1 MTKASFRSVDLN
13 IITDLY
19 DQLSDVVFF
28 AKDQMGRYQT
38 VNQTLVD
45 RSGLAGKAA
54 LIGQTPSELF
64 GANLGRSYERQD
76 MSVVSTGRSIT
87 QKLEMHVYANRTVGW
102 CLTSKHPIVTKDGSV
117 SGLIGISQDIRSPNM
132 SRSEYDE
139 VASVVEWVFENLE
152 SLQSIQQIV
161 NLTGMS
167 QFKLNR
173 RFRAV
178 FDLDLGQWIIKQRI
192 DRAQKLLTETVAPI
206 AEIAVAAGY
215 SDQSALT
222 RQFRLST
229 GLTPRQ
235 FRLLARPGGA
245 SSASPE

>member
-1 MTKASFRSVDLN
+1 MTKVSFRSVDLDVV
-13 IITDLY
+13 TDLY

-28 AKDQMGRYQT
+28 AKDRIGRYQT
-38 VNQTLVD
+38 VNQTLVE

-64 GANLGRSYERQD
+64 GTNLGKSYERQD

-87 QKLEMHVYANRTVGW
+87 QKLEMHVYANKTVGW
-102 CLTSKHPIVTKDGSV
+102 CLTSKHPVLGKEGTVI
-117 SGLIGISQDIRSPNM
+117 GLIGISQDIRSPNM

-192 DRAQKLLTETVAPI
+192 DRAQKLLTETAAPI
-206 AEIAVAAGY
+206 AEIAFAAGY

-235 FRLLARPGGA
+235 FRLLAT
-245 SSASPE
+245 PE

>member
-1 MTKASFRSVDLN
+1 MTKVSFRSVDLDVV
-13 IITDLY
+13 TDLY

-28 AKDQMGRYQT
+28 AKDRIGRYQT
-38 VNQTLVD
+38 VNQTLVE

-64 GANLGRSYERQD
+64 GTNLGKSYERQD

-102 CLTSKHPIVTKDGSV
+102 CLTSKHPVLGKEGTVI
-117 SGLIGISQDIRSPNM
+117 GLIGISQDIRSPNM

-192 DRAQKLLTETVAPI
+192 DRAQKLLTETAAPI
-206 AEIAVAAGY
+206 AEIAFAAGY

-235 FRLLARPGGA
+235 FRLLAT
-245 SSASPE
+245 PE